1 MWRWLLL
8 PVLTVTAAGCRTSAV
23 QVVERERA
31 VWHFDTVRT
40 WQRDTLVWLQVG
52 DTVRVLEIRH
62 TLEELH
68 HWHRDTLTTHDTIE
82 RVTER
87 PVVQS
92 LPVGNGVRARWMLG
106 GILLTAAGII
116 TLKLATRK

>member
-1 MWRWLLL
+1 MWRWLPPL
-8 PVLTVTAAGCRTSAV
+8 VLTVAAAGCKTSAV

-40 WQRDTLVWLQVG
+40 WQRDTLVWWQAG
-52 DTVRVLEIRH
+52 DTVRVLEVRH
-62 TLEELH
+62 IMEELH
-68 HWHRDTLTTHDTIE
+68 HWQRDTLTTHDTIE

-87 PVVQS
+87 PVIQAT
-92 LPVGNGVRARWMLG
+92 PIGNGVRARWMLG

-116 TLKLATRK
+116 TIKLAAKK